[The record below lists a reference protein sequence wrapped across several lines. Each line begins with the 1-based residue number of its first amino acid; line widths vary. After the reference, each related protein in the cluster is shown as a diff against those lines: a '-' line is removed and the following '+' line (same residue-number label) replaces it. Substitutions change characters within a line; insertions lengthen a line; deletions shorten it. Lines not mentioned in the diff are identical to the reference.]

1 MYANDS
7 IFPTY
12 HPISTVVEAR
22 TDPQTVGE
30 LRRRL
35 EAVEAADR
43 AKSKFLAEVS
53 HEIRTQLAGVIGM
66 TQVTLDTKLT
76 PEQREYLEL
85 VVQSGDALLT
95 LVNDLLDMS
104 KIEAGKIEI
113 EAVPFNLP
121 DLVNAAV
128 SSLEATAE
136 AKGLEL
142 VVELEP
148 DLPEGVVGDP
158 GRVRQVLLNL
168 VNNAIKFTE
177 TGGVVVTARS
187 EAVTGEDA
195 EIHFE
200 VIDSGPGITDEER
213 RRIFEPFEQGEH
225 ASLEGTGLGLTITRR
240 LVGFMGGSIW
250 VESDLGRGSIF
261 HVVLPFTT
269 AELEPHLPRA
279 RSEFA
284 AVPALVVAG
293 QAINR
298 DHLMHATETIGLDV
312 VGVGNMTEAIGA
324 IGVAAAADRPFAI
337 ALLDLPGNVLDVAAQ
352 LRERRDLDQ
361 MHIVVVTSLGQRG
374 DAARC
379 RALNVAGYFSRPV
392 PDADLQEGIAAV
404 LAGPAPGDLTRLVTK
419 HWLRERRRHLNVL
432 VVDDSPTHR
441 MIAKRVL
448 ERRGHHVR
456 ATDSGRAAQELVLK
470 HSFDVVLMDLWMP
483 DINGLIAT
491 EGIRGF
497 EGDEGRVPIIGL
509 APEGV
514 AGVEEQARRAGMD
527 ALVSKPFDIDTLLR
541 VIDRTV
547 PTA

>member
-1 MYANDS
+1 MDARIDNDR
-7 IFPTY
+7 F
-12 HPISTVVEAR
+12 E
-22 TDPQTVGE
+22 E

-113 EAVPFNLP
+113 EAVPFSLP
-121 DLVNAAV
+121 DLVKAAV
-128 SSLEATAE
+128 SSLRAVAE

-142 VVELEP
+142 VAEL
-148 DLPEGVVGDP
+148 DVNLPEGVVGDP
-158 GRVRQVLLNL
+158 GRIRQVLLNL

-177 TGGVVVTARS
+177 AGGIVVSVKA
-187 EAVTGEDA
+187 EAVADETA
-195 EIHFE
+195 EVHFE
-200 VIDSGPGITDEER
+200 VIDSGPGITDEEQ
-213 RRIFEPFEQGEH
+213 RRIFEPFEQGDH
-225 ASLEGTGLGLTITRR
+225 APIDGTGLGLTITRR
-240 LVGFMGGSIW
+240 LVGFMGGRIW
-250 VESDLGRGSIF
+250 VESDPGRGSIF
-261 HVVLPFTT
+261 HVVLPFDLTD
-269 AELEPHLPRA
+269 LEPHLPRA
-279 RSEFA
+279 RSEFTG
-284 AVPALVVAG
+284 VPALVVAA

-298 DHLMHATETIGLDV
+298 DHLMHATEAIGLDV
-312 VGVGNMTEAIGA
+312 VGVSSMTEAIGA

-337 ALLDLPGNVLDVAAQ
+337 ALLELPGNVLDIAAQ
-352 LRERRDLDQ
+352 LRKRPGLDQ

-379 RALNVAGYFSRPV
+379 RALNIAGYFSRPV
-392 PDADLQEGIAAV
+392 PDRDLQEGIAAV

-448 ERRGHHVR
+448 ERRGHHVE
-456 ATDSGRAAQELVLK
+456 DVDNGRAAQELVLK
-470 HSFDVVLMDLWMP
+470 HSFDVILMDLWMP
-483 DINGLIAT
+483 DVNGLIAT

-497 EGDEGRVPIIGL
+497 ETGGRRVPIIGL
-509 APEGV
+509 APEGI

-527 ALVSKPFDIDTLLR
+527 AVVSKPFDIDALLR

-547 PTA
+547 PTS